1 MGLVEVVGVFDA
13 ESGVHSRLLLAVENG
28 GS

>member
-1 MGLVEVVGVFDA
+1 MGLLEVVGVLNA

-28 GS
+28 SS